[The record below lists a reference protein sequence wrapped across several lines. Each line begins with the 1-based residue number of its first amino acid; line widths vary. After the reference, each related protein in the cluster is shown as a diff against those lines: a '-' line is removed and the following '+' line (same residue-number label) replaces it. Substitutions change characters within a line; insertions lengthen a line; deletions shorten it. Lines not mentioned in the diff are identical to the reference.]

1 MLEKQVAHSVELVF
15 SEITN
20 ALQRIKDRWPMTTG
34 SLDGNEKL
42 LESWRKVANLQMLLH
57 SEKAEFE
64 VKFVLLFFLFYLH
77 YRCKVEIF

>member
-1 MLEKQVAHSVELVF
+1 LLTLEKQVAHSVEIVF

-20 ALQRIKDRWPMTTG
+20 ALRRIKDKWPITTG

-42 LESWRKVANLQMLLH
+42 LESWKNIADLQMLLQ

-64 VKFVLLFFLFYLH
+64 VNFLLLFFIFYLH
-77 YRCKVEIF
+77 FDAK

>member
-1 MLEKQVAHSVELVF
+1 LLTLEKQVAHSVEIVF

-20 ALQRIKDRWPMTTG
+20 ALRRIKDKWPITTG

-42 LESWRKVANLQMLLH
+42 LESWKNIADLQMLLQ

-64 VKFVLLFFLFYLH
+64 VKFLLLFFIFYLH
-77 YRCKVEIF
+77 FDAK

>member
-1 MLEKQVAHSVELVF
+1 LLLTLENQVAHSVEIVF

-20 ALQRIKDRWPMTTG
+20 ALRRIKDKWPITTG

-42 LESWRKVANLQMLLH
+42 LESWKNIADLQMLLQ

-64 VKFVLLFFLFYLH
+64 VNFLLLFFIFYLH
-77 YRCKVEIF
+77 FDAK